1 MNVLEKDFEKI
12 YHTLIGTLLP
22 QFRVPWVPNIFIEG
36 TPYDQAYQVFW
47 DARMQMVE
55 NYGIEFE
62 CDELEDIMNAIL
74 DVEKEIGFYMF
85 QMGMEYEK
93 RGHKL

>member
-1 MNVLEKDFEKI
+1 MDTLKKDFEKI
-12 YHTLIGTLLP
+12 FHSLTGMIRP
-22 QFRVPWVPNIFIEG
+22 QYRVLWTPNISVEG
-36 TPYDQAYQVFW
+36 TPYAQAYQILW

-74 DVEKEIGFYMF
+74 DVEDEIGFYMF

-93 RGHKL
+93 RGRKL